1 MAYSKIILN
10 GETLMDVTSDTV
22 DAGNLLSGKTAT
34 KNSGAKVTGNIATK
48 SSSDLTVSGATVTAP
63 AGYYSATASKAV
75 ATTTHPNPTATIA
88 SSTGV
93 VTASHTQGTGYV
105 TGGTT
110 TGTLNLTTQ
119 AAQTINTSTADQTI
133 ASNRWLTGA
142 QTIKSVTTTNLTA
155 ANIAEGVTVKVGDAN
170 NASRITQITG
180 THSGATQYTATITN
194 SGNATYCY
202 VSYGG
207 TKYYSNNGTFSFK
220 AGDTL
225 TIYCRG
231 NDLLIN
237 GEEQALTNYSYTMT
251 LPIGDI
257 NIEFAYTSSTVNGVF
272 INTYVKP
279 EDTFEISSSG
289 TFNVYG
295 YAQAWVPSGETTTP
309 AKTITTNPT
318 MTLASTTGVVTATYS
333 GSSSITPTI
342 VSGYVTTANVTAGTV
357 STTGTSTFQ
366 LTSKAAATYNTSTV
380 DQTVPSYR
388 WLTGTQTIKSV
399 TTSNLTAANIAS
411 GVVVKV
417 GDANNASR
425 ITQVTGTYAGS
436 GRYKCYITTGTTGSA
451 YDYIRIYPTGTEYD
465 STGNTFDFDEN
476 TIIQVGAGGSHSY
489 GEIYLDGALVADSGQ
504 NEMVTYNFTP
514 NCSFDIEWDTS
525 DGHKCYINTY
535 IAPPTVSSL
544 TVTPT
549 ETAQT
554 FNATGVYG
562 YKPVTVNAIPASYI
576 IPTGTS
582 TITSNGTYDV
592 TNYANASVSVA
603 GGSFYGI
610 YYALAQDNNLCASG
624 SRYTPSYTS
633 EEVSTWCDSFS
644 YIQQLSF
651 AGRRLSGSFTFN
663 NAKYI
668 SKYAFAIPYY
678 NIAMLNG
685 GPAYMDFPQVS
696 YIGQCAF
703 AYNTAI
709 RTFNASSCTSIYY
722 GAFMSCEFLSEVN
735 FPQVISINTQ
745 AFQQC
750 SSLITI
756 NFPSATSISQSA
768 FRYCNALTEVNL
780 PVLSI
785 VASSTFEGCQSLIS
799 INISRAI
806 SIGANAFNSCTRLAS
821 MSFPSV
827 SYISDYA
834 FSSCKSLVSIYFP
847 SCTYVG
853 TGAFTY
859 CTSIISLNFPLCNST
874 GWAAFGNCTAL
885 TTVSLP
891 TCTIL
896 GSSTFI
902 SCQSLININL
912 PACTRLSNSVFTSCI
927 NLQTVSLPSCSYIA
941 NYCFMR
947 CYNLLSLY
955 LLGSSVVSIEGIAV
969 FSSTPMSN
977 YTTSTGGVYGKI
989 YVPSSLYNSYITAKT
1004 WSTISARIVSV

>member
-34 KNSGAKVTGNIATK
+34 KNSGAKVTGNITTK

-133 ASNRWLTGA
+133 ASNRWLTGT

-180 THSGATQYTATITN
+180 THSGETQYTATISG
-194 SGNATYCY
+194 SGNSSYCY
-202 VSYGG
+202 VTYNS

-231 NDLLIN
+231 NNVSIN
-237 GEEQALTNYSYTMT
+237 GEPVTLSSYNYTYT
-251 LPIGDI
+251 LPVGDI
-257 NIEFAYTSSTVNGVF
+257 TINLSYSSSTSNN
-272 INTYVKP
+272 INIYGLVKP
-279 EDTFEISSSG
+279 EDTYEISSSG

-295 YAQAWVPSGETTTP
+295 YSQAWVPSGAAATP

-318 MTLASTTGVVTATYS
+318 MTLASTTGVVTAAYN
-333 GSSSITPTI
+333 GSSSITPT
-342 VSGYVTTANVTAGTV
+342 VTSGYVTAGTAGTV

-366 LTSKAAATYNTSTV
+366 LTSKAAATYNTSTA

-425 ITQVTGTYAGS
+425 ITQVTGTYAP
-436 GRYKCYITTGTTGSA
+436 A
-451 YDYIRIYPTGTEYD
+451 
-465 STGNTFDFDEN
+465 
-476 TIIQVGAGGSHSY
+476 
-489 GEIYLDGALVADSGQ
+489 
-504 NEMVTYNFTP
+504 
-514 NCSFDIEWDTS
+514 
-525 DGHKCYINTY
+525 
-535 IAPPTVSSL
+535 VSSL

-562 YKPVTVNAIPASYI
+562 YKPVTVNAISSTYVGSGVTTRSSADITFTSTTGTFTAPVGYYSTAATKTITTQAAQTITPTKGTQVINPYRWLTGAQTIAPIPDSYI

-592 TNYANASVSVA
+592 TNYASASVSVA

-610 YYALAQDNNLCASG
+610 YYALAQSNNLIASG
-624 SRYTPSYTS
+624 TTYTPSYTS
-633 EEVSTWCDSFS
+633 EEVSAWCDSLS
-644 YIQQLSF
+644 DIQQLAF
-651 AGRRLSGSFTFN
+651 AGRRFSGSFTFN

-668 SKYAFAIPYY
+668 SKYAFAIPYFGV
-678 NIAMLNG
+678 NMLNG

-703 AYNTAI
+703 TYNTAI
-709 RTFNASSCTSIYY
+709 RTFNASSCTRIYNN
-722 GAFMSCEFLSEVN
+722 AFMSCAYLSDIN
-735 FPQVISINTQ
+735 FPQVISIGGQ

-750 SSLITI
+750 SNLITI
-756 NFPSATSISQSA
+756 NFPSATDINESA
-768 FRYCNALTEVNL
+768 FYYCNALTEVNL
-780 PVLSI
+780 PMLSI
-785 VASSTFEGCQSLIS
+785 VAANTFEGCQNLIS
-799 INISRAI
+799 INISRAT
-806 SIGANAFNSCTRLAS
+806 SIGANAFNGCTKLAS

-827 SYISDYA
+827 SYISNYA

-859 CTSIISLNFPLCNST
+859 CTSIISLNFPLCSST
-874 GWAAFGNCTAL
+874 GLTAFGSCTAL

-902 SCQSLININL
+902 NCKSLININL
-912 PACTRLSNSVFTSCI
+912 PACTSLSNSVFTDCI
-927 NLQTVSLPSCSYIA
+927 NLQTVSFSVCSYIGS
-941 NYCFMR
+941 YCFMR

-955 LLGSSVVSIEGIAV
+955 LLGSSVVSIANINAL
-969 FSSTPMSN
+969 SSTPMSN

-989 YVPSSLYNSYITAKT
+989 YVPSSLYNSYITAAT
-1004 WSTISARIVSV
+1004 WKTISARIVSM